1 MARTCPSSASA
12 AASAMPRP
20 GLRLRYEIKEAF
32 APYVGLSW
40 SRDLGR
46 TARLTREE
54 GEDPETKSL
63 VMGVRSAF

>member
-1 MARTCPSSASA
+1 
-12 AASAMPRP
+12 MPELGLGRGFGFAEA
-20 GLRLRYEIKEAF
+20 GLRLRYQAHDRF
-32 APYVGLSW
+32 APYVGLAW

-63 VMGVRSAF
+63 VMGVRSEF